1 MFGKYFTTAYRSL
14 TKHKFYS
21 FINLLGL
28 AIGTASCLLIL
39 HYVRYELSYEDF
51 HEKSNQIYRLTLDVY
66 EDGELQVQDAEVY
79 PLAGPELKENMPEV
93 LDFVRLHDQE
103 YLVFGTDTYR
113 QTERRAYYA
122 DPSVFSIFSLN
133 MVQGDTVSALDEPF
147 EIVLTES
154 KAIQYFGT
162 TDVVGK
168 TLDWF
173 GGTYGPNDG
182 GKMVKITGV
191 MEDLPSN
198 THLKIDFLI
207 SYTSLRDKAIGYP
220 IGWNANNE
228 FTYLLMEP
236 QTNLVAFSEK
246 MDRFVESF
254 KSAEGFNDSEERFVV
269 QPMAD
274 IHLYSNKTYEPEANG
289 NADTVA
295 FLSVIAL
302 FILVIAWVN
311 YVNLSTA
318 RSVERAKE
326 VGVKKAVGCSR
337 GQLIRQF
344 LLEAWL
350 TNTVAMLMAIFL
362 VYISFSAFRQLS
374 GQPLTINL
382 FSDPD
387 FIIIMIGLTLGGT
400 LLSGLYPALILSSF
414 RPVAVMKGKL
424 QNTTHGRWLRQ
435 GLVVF
440 QFLASVV
447 LMVGTFTVYQQL
459 TFMRQQELGMNMDQ
473 VLVVNV
479 PLDIQV
485 DSVASSR
492 IGTLQQGW
500 ENLSTVASVGS
511 ASSVPGT
518 GYSFLNSNQGV
529 RRMGSEDGGNI
540 TFYWYRADANYMN
553 TLDMQ
558 LVAGR
563 NFREGLRNE
572 RQIIVNEEAVRLMGF
587 EDAESA
593 VGQITTFYDSA
604 EIIGVA
610 QNYHH
615 LSVKEPIIPLMYM
628 HGSSNLYQYLRL
640 TTDDLPQTI
649 ERVEANYQEVFPN
662 SNFSYFFLDDTF
674 DQQYLAETRFG
685 QVFGVFAGLAIL
697 VACLGLLGLSS
708 YTSIQ
713 RTKEIGIRKALGAS
727 VSHIILLLTKSYFQL
742 ILIALV
748 VAVPVANYIMGEW
761 LEQFAY
767 RIDIHWWLFIIPG
780 LLVIFIAIFA
790 VSGQTLK
797 SARSNPVEALRYE

>member
-1 MFGKYFTTAYRSL
+1 MFREYFTIAYRSL
-14 TKHKFYS
+14 SKHKFYS

-28 AIGTASCLLIL
+28 AIGTAACLLIL

-51 HEKSNQIYRLTLDVY
+51 HEKSDQIYRLTLDVY
-66 EDGELQVQDAEVY
+66 EEGELLSQDAEVY
-79 PLAGPELKENMPEV
+79 PLAGPELKANLPEV

-103 YLVFGTDTYR
+103 HLVFGTDEYR
-113 QTERRAYYA
+113 NTERRAYYA

-133 MVQGDTVSALDEPF
+133 MVQGDTAGALDEPF
-147 EIVLTES
+147 EVVLTVS
-154 KAIQYFGT
+154 KAKQYFGT

-173 GGTYGPNDG
+173 GGTYGPTNEK
-182 GKMVKITGV
+182 KMVKITGV
-191 MEDLPSN
+191 IEDLPPN

-220 IGWNANNE
+220 IGWDANNE

-236 QTNLVAFSEK
+236 QTNLAAFSEK
-246 MDRFVESF
+246 LDRFVESF
-254 KSAEGFNDSEERFVV
+254 KSVEGFNDSEERFIV

-289 NADTVA
+289 DADTVT

-337 GQLIRQF
+337 SQLIRQF
-344 LLEAWL
+344 LFEALL
-350 TNTVAMLMAIFL
+350 TNVVAMLVAILL
-362 VYISFSAFRQLS
+362 VYLSFSAFRQLS
-374 GQPLTINL
+374 GQPLSFNL
-382 FSDPD
+382 FSDLD
-387 FIIIMIGLTLGGT
+387 FVLIMIGLVLGGT

-424 QNTTHGRWLRQ
+424 QSTTHGRYLRQ

-459 TFMRQQELGMNMDQ
+459 AFMRQQKLGMDIDQ
-473 VLVVNV
+473 VLVVDM

-485 DSVASSR
+485 DSIANAR
-492 IGTLQQGW
+492 IGTLQQAW
-500 ENLSTVASVGS
+500 EGLSAVEAVGS
-511 ASSVPGT
+511 SGSAPGT
-518 GYSFLNSNQGV
+518 GYNFLNSNIGI
-529 RRMGSEDGGNI
+529 RRVGEEENNT

-553 TLDMQ
+553 TLGME

-563 NFREGLRNE
+563 NFQEGSRNE
-572 RQIIVNEEAVRLMGF
+572 RKIIVNEKTAELLGF
-587 EDAESA
+587 KSVEEA
-593 VGQITTFYDSA
+593 VGQITTFYDST

-615 LSVKEPIIPLMYM
+615 LSMKEPVIPLIYM

-649 ERVEANYQEVFPN
+649 KEVEATYQKVFPG

-674 DQQYLAETRFG
+674 NQQYQAETQFG

-727 VSHIILLLTKSYFQL
+727 VTHIIFLLTKSYFRL
-742 ILIALV
+742 ILVALL
-748 VAVPVANYIMGEW
+748 VAVPVANYVMGEW
-761 LEQFAY
+761 LSQFAY
-767 RIDIHWWLFIIPG
+767 RIGISWWLFLIPG
-780 LLVIFIAIFA
+780 LLVVVIALLA
-790 VSGQTLK
+790 VSGQTLR
-797 SARSNPVEALRYE
+797 SARANPVEALRYE